1 MDDKQVSLEQ
11 QIEQKRKEIYTDSYP
26 MSIGEIINLYQDG
39 ELDIHPE
46 FQRTYRWSITQKSKL
61 IESILLG
68 IPLPSFFVAQRDD
81 GVWDVVDG
89 LQRLSTIFSFLG
101 IYKNE
106 KGELEKP
113 LQLIGTKYLP
123 ALENIYWDSS
133 IIPSST
139 SLSPESSSLTKK
151 LQMAFKREKIDI
163 KIIKKESDSN
173 TKYELFQRLNTFGSS
188 LSSQEVRNC
197 MLIMIDPTIFSWLR
211 ALANNQN
218 FRETLTLTDR
228 QISEE
233 YHTELVLRFLILKNT
248 QNITSSMLEDVGN
261 FLTSEM
267 INIFT
272 PESNSSESSKHFDF
286 DSEEYIFCKT
296 FELLNRAL
304 SENSFKRYENGKY
317 IGAFSLSIYEIL
329 SIGLSKHLDDYDINN
344 NDDIKKIQE
353 ISMLLPTNDT
363 FREASGSGTRASRR
377 LPHFIELADQL
388 FKK

>member
-46 FQRTYRWSITQKSKL
+46 FQRTYRLSITQKSKL

-106 KGELEKP
+106 KGELEEP

-139 SLSPESSSLTKK
+139 SLFPESSSLTKK

-197 MLIMIDPTIFSWLR
+197 MLIMIDPNIFSWLR

-218 FRETLTLTDR
+218 FRDTLTLTDR

-286 DSEEYIFCKT
+286 DSEEYILCKT

-377 LPHFIELADQL
+377 LPQFIELADQL